1 MDFLFLKV
9 LRNEPQLA
17 PELFYRLT
25 GRITPDAMAR
35 FMMDRASGLD
45 LFSVMW
51 SLPKM
56 PFLRNLLKRDH
67 LARRLPL
74 QKGAA

>member
-9 LRNEPQLA
+9 LRNEPQRA
-17 PELFYRLT
+17 PELFYRLAS
-25 GRITPDAMAR
+25 GIPADAMAR

-45 LFSVMW
+45 LFAVMW

-56 PFLRNLLKRDH
+56 PFLRNLLKGDPH
-67 LARRLPL
+67 ARRRPL
-74 QKGAA
+74 QKSAA